1 MGESGYN
8 VGVSG
13 RKGGKIMFFIGT
25 YNHSLDEKNRV
36 TMPSKLREKLGAK
49 VYITL
54 GLDKCLAVYPDETFM
69 AIASNLSRA
78 SSLQNEN
85 RGYKRTFFANS
96 YECDVDKQG
105 RIQLSKEL
113 CEKCLVK
120 KDVVVIGVDD
130 HIEIWDRQQYNEMS
144 EVNDDKYEEYASR
157 ITYGE

>member
-1 MGESGYN
+1 
-8 VGVSG
+8 
-13 RKGGKIMFFIGT
+13 MFFIGT

-54 GLDKCLAVYPDETFM
+54 GLDKCLAVYPEETFM
-69 AIASNLSRA
+69 SIASNLSHA

-144 EVNDDKYEEYASR
+144 EVNDNKYEEYASR

>member
-8 VGVSG
+8 VGTSG
-13 RKGGKIMFFIGT
+13 RKGGVTMFFIGT

-36 TMPSKLREKLGAK
+36 TMPSKLRDKLGAT

-54 GLDKCLAVYPDETFM
+54 GLDKCLAIYPEDTFIQ
-69 AIASNLSRA
+69 IASNLSRA
-78 SSLQNEN
+78 SSLQNDN
-85 RGYKRTFFANS
+85 RGYKRTFYANS

-113 CEKCLVK
+113 CEKCSVK

-130 HIEIWDRQQYNEMS
+130 HVEIWDRQQYNEMS
-144 EVNDDKYEEYASR
+144 EINDGKYEENAQR
-157 ITYGE
+157 ISYGE